1 MKMILIFNIINT
13 ILMFVARSIFIK
25 VLGVEVL
32 GLNSLL
38 LSLIGFLNMAELGIG
53 MAIGYSLYKPLSQKN
68 YEKINDIMILFKKY
82 YKDISFKVLIFGLVL
97 SIFLPIFIKGQTNL
111 FNAYIYYF
119 IYLINCVLSYL
130 FTYKQTLIISDQKQY
145 KIIWILNCAKIVKVI
160 FQCIQLFIISS
171 FIIWLFIEVI
181 FNILGLYLTNLKI
194 DREYKE
200 KINYYSEKTIKFI
213 EKENSNIKTDIK
225 NIFFHKVA
233 GFVVF
238 QTDTILISLF
248 STLKETAVYSNY
260 MMIINNISVLLNS
273 VLGSI
278 KPTIG
283 NLIAEESKENSYLV
297 FRKLYLL
304 DHLIAI
310 FITIVTFTVINKFI
324 IFWVGDNFLFSNTV
338 VFVLIINLYIQISR
352 GTVERFK
359 DSFGIFWDVKAPVIE
374 SIMNLIFSIIMAYKF
389 GIIGVFVGTIISNI
403 FIVKI
408 WKPYI
413 LFKEGFEINIKKYIL
428 QTINIYIRNIL
439 IIILS
444 NIVYK
449 KFELN
454 INNLFIDLVLNFVL
468 ISFIVLILIIL
479 IYSNNKDFKQIF
491 KILLNKFKKYSK

>member
-1 MKMILIFNIINT
+1 
-13 ILMFVARSIFIK
+13 
-25 VLGVEVL
+25 
-32 GLNSLL
+32 
-38 LSLIGFLNMAELGIG
+38 
-53 MAIGYSLYKPLSQKN
+53 
-68 YEKINDIMILFKKY
+68 
-82 YKDISFKVLIFGLVL
+82 
-97 SIFLPIFIKGQTNL
+97 
-111 FNAYIYYF
+111 
-119 IYLINCVLSYL
+119 
-130 FTYKQTLIISDQKQY
+130 
-145 KIIWILNCAKIVKVI
+145 
-160 FQCIQLFIISS
+160 
-171 FIIWLFIEVI
+171 
-181 FNILGLYLTNLKI
+181 
-194 DREYKE
+194 
-200 KINYYSEKTIKFI
+200 
-213 EKENSNIKTDIK
+213 
-225 NIFFHKVA
+225 
-233 GFVVF
+233 
-238 QTDTILISLF
+238 DTILISLF

-428 QTINIYIRNIL
+428 QTIN
-439 IIILS
+439 
-444 NIVYK
+444 
-449 KFELN
+449 
-454 INNLFIDLVLNFVL
+454 
-468 ISFIVLILIIL
+468 
-479 IYSNNKDFKQIF
+479 
-491 KILLNKFKKYSK
+491 